1 MSTIEVAAAAPHASD
16 DDHGSLGFTLPQT
29 AVSRAIEAV
38 IGAFGAVVNWI
49 WAVLVAIIVANVI
62 MRYAV
67 GTNFIWVEEVQ
78 WHLYA
83 IGFMIGIGY
92 ALSHDNHVRVDV
104 VAMRLQPRTR
114 AIIEVLGLLLLVFP
128 MVYLVISYAI
138 PFVEISWNRNER
150 SAAPGGL
157 ANRWAIKSVIVIAF
171 GYIGLAA
178 LARLLRVCAYLF
190 GFPKPVAAR

>member
-1 MSTIEVAAAAPHASD
+1 MGMTEPAADAPHGSG

-38 IGAFGAVVNWI
+38 IDAFGAVVNWI
-49 WAVLVAIIVANVI
+49 WALLVAIIVVNVI

-92 ALSHDNHVRVDV
+92 ALAHDNHVRVDV
-104 VAMRLQPRTR
+104 LAMRFQPRTR
-114 AIIEVLGLLLLVFP
+114 AIIEVIGLLLLVFP

-138 PFVEISWNRNER
+138 PFVEIAWTRNER

-157 ANRWAIKSVIVIAF
+157 ANRWAIKAVIILAF
-171 GYIGLAA
+171 AYIGLAA
-178 LARLLRVCAYLF
+178 FARLMRVCAYLF
-190 GFPKPVAAR
+190 GFPKPLSAR